1 MAQVPDTPVAGEGS
15 KQKDVKDK
23 DVKQDGKPKA
33 EDKVEE
39 LSEEDAKL
47 KESLE
52 GMVTR
57 ASQGAS
63 ALASVSK
70 AVEDIGNEIRTA
82 TTSMTSVPKPLKF
95 LLPHYD
101 TLKQAHE
108 QAAQACK
115 APLAD
120 IISVL
125 GTVAGKEEDRD
136 CLKYRL
142 LGTGVDPGSWGHE
155 YLRHVAGEIAAEYA
169 HRSTEGSLT
178 ADLMELVKVLLSC
191 PVPRPSG
198 CWPPCWAALWCHGPW
213 VELLCLLSKRWCACR
228 CHLATAI
235 CARQLCH
242 AQALNIR
249 QQTHHVDVVLFAQCT
264 AVTAVHF
271 KRIGSHQ

>member
-15 KQKDVKDK
+15 KQKDVKVKDK

-101 TLKQAHE
+101 TLKQAHA

-169 HRSTEGSLT
+169 HCSTEGTPT

-191 PVPRPSG
+191 PVPRPPG
-198 CWPPCWAALWCHGPW
+198 CWPPCWAVLWCHGPW
-213 VELLCLLSKRWCACR
+213 VELLCLNKRWFACR
-228 CHLATAI
+228 CHLATRAI
-235 CARQLCH
+235 CDRQLCH
-242 AQALNIR
+242 AQALNNAH
-249 QQTHHVDVVLFAQCT
+249 TSCCSVCP
-264 AVTAVHF
+264 VTAVHF
-271 KRIGSHQ
+271 KRNGSH